1 MQIILKKNTKIWKK
15 RKKKAEQLSIQTY
28 PIIWSLHT
36 QQIMHPGTKNL
47 AIIKVYT
54 WGHTLKWTKIPLQ
67 QSRGPAST
75 HKIFGIETGNSN
87 EYLQVPASL
96 KWSCM
101 TRCFTFLV
109 RDQMLDNDIG
119 HVVSVGVPVLVQTVD
134 STEYQLIVRDRP
146 VLAPH
151 CLYN

>member
-1 MQIILKKNTKIWKK
+1 MFEPIYIFTQMELSVESLCKSFLKKNTKIWKK
-15 RKKKAEQLSIQTY
+15 RKKKAEQLSIQMY

-96 KWSCM
+96 KWSLIWQDVLPFWSVIRCWIM
-101 TRCFTFLV
+101 TSV
-109 RDQMLDNDIG
+109 ML
-119 HVVSVGVPVLVQTVD
+119 SL
-134 STEYQLIVRDRP
+134 
-146 VLAPH
+146 
-151 CLYN
+151 